1 MLYPWWETGSVDV
14 GSGDGAGQ
22 PTGVYHER
30 TRVKGKVGLLVDP
43 GAHDNLVGDRTM
55 KLLSSQVKCKPAV
68 RTLERSLSVQ
78 GVGNGSQQADRVE
91 FSIRA
96 QGRSNIDGTFNSPVV
111 PDSDLPPLLGL
122 KSLRSC
128 NAVLDMHHQKLYV
141 PGPGG
146 LEIVQSPGTLVL
158 DLELSPSGHLILPVH
173 PRAKASGS
181 RKLDFIS
188 SRVNAQ
194 ESSSKHHAKH
204 TPEQAV
210 GAGSSSAADQNA
222 GTNGD
227 L

>member
-1 MLYPWWETGSVDV
+1 MLYPWWETGNVDA
-14 GSGDGAGQ
+14 GAGDGTGQ
-22 PTGVYHER
+22 PTGIYHER

-68 RTLERSLSVQ
+68 RTLERPLSVQ
-78 GVGNGSQQADRVE
+78 GVGNGSQQADLSHGVE

-128 NAVLDMHHQKLYV
+128 NAVLDMQHQKLYI

-173 PRAKASGS
+173 PRSKASES
-181 RKLDFIS
+181 RKLDFVS
-188 SRVNAQ
+188 SRVSVHESNSKGNANQ
-194 ESSSKHHAKH
+194 VPKRAGNASSGITA
-204 TPEQAV
+204 E
-210 GAGSSSAADQNA
+210 
-222 GTNGD
+222 
-227 L
+227 